1 MNRSKPVSASR
12 ATISC
17 SVQPQ
22 NANPA
27 GIVHGGFIL
36 HQIDTVAAVAAMRHV
51 RGNVVTLS
59 IDRTIFHEPV
69 HIGELVTFFASV
81 NMVGTTSLE
90 VGVRV
95 EAENLFTGAI
105 RHTNSA
111 YLTFVALDRR
121 HRPVPVP
128 GLILE
133 SEEDRRRNEEA
144 LARRAQRLAERSHST
159 PSRITSRP

>member
-1 MNRSKPVSASR
+1 MSASR

-22 NANPA
+22 NANPF

-36 HQIDTVAAVAAMRHV
+36 YQIDTVAAVAAMRHV
-51 RGNVVTLS
+51 RGNVVTLA

-69 HIGELVTFFASV
+69 HIGELVTLFASV
-81 NMVGTTSLE
+81 NMVGATSLE

-95 EAENLFTGAI
+95 EAENLFSGVI

-111 YLTFVALDRR
+111 YLTFVALDT
-121 HRPVPVP
+121 HNRPVRVP

-133 SEEDRRRNEEA
+133 TDEDRRRNAEA
-144 LARRAQRLAERSHST
+144 LARRAQRLAERVSST
-159 PSRITSRP
+159 S

>member
-1 MNRSKPVSASR
+1 MNASKPISASR

-22 NANPA
+22 NANPS

-59 IDRTIFHEPV
+59 IDRTIFHQPV
-69 HIGELVTFFASV
+69 HIGELVTLFASV

-95 EAENLFTGAI
+95 EAENLFSGVI

-111 YLTFVALDRR
+111 YLTFVALDT
-121 HRPVPVP
+121 HNRPMRVP
-128 GLILE
+128 GLTLE
-133 SEEDRRRNEEA
+133 TDEDRRRNAEA
-144 LARRAQRLAERSHST
+144 LARRAQRLAERVSST
-159 PSRITSRP
+159 S